1 MDLQVKQIELLIE
14 EERQLILDQG
24 LVLMIINYLIKLQ
37 KNIFLQKEIEVLILV
52 LKII

>member
-24 LVLMIINYLIKLQ
+24 LVLMTINYLIKLQ